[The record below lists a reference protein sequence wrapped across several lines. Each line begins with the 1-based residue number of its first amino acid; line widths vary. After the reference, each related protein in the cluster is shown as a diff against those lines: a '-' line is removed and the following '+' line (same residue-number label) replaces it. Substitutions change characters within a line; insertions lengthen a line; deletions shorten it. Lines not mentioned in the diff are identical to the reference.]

1 MAFLVEGSEG
11 EGASAPAVPIQC
23 LTTEEAVRRWSS
35 SPGLMGFTGWLR
47 RRCEK
52 IRGREIMDDGWG
64 GSSIVRLVERA
75 GGIANASDREY
86 SS

>member
-1 MAFLVEGSEG
+1 
-11 EGASAPAVPIQC
+11 
-23 LTTEEAVRRWSS
+23 
-35 SPGLMGFTGWLR
+35 MGFTGWLR